1 MQQKVQQR
9 RAVCVAEST
18 AKKGSQYN
26 RTYNKEGQSIH
37 QKVQQRRAVCV
48 AESTAKKG
56 SQYNRTYNKEG
67 QSV

>member
-18 AKKGSQYN
+18 AMKGSQYS
-26 RTYNKEGQSIH
+26 RKYSKEGQSIQ
-37 QKVQQRRAVCV
+37 QKVQQRRAVNV

-56 SQYNRTYNKEG
+56 S
-67 QSV
+67 